1 MTETPMKKQYREVK
15 EKHPDCLLF
24 FRLGD
29 FYELF
34 NDDAHT
40 AAKELNLTL
49 TTRDRNKP
57 PDQRTPMCGVP
68 YHAAEGYIHRL
79 IKKGYKVAICEQ
91 TEDPS
96 AAKGLVERKVIRV
109 VTPGTLREDSFLSEE
124 ENNFLAALCVQDQG
138 AGLCL
143 GDLST
148 GEVYLT
154 IIPSTGWEKQAA
166 SELSRFAVK
175 EVILSPMARNPVF
188 LELLEQLGCR
198 MEAAGEER
206 FDWNT
211 GAKLA
216 QKQFET
222 IPPDLPP
229 WGLSALGALLDYLFD
244 TQKTELSHI
253 NTIQFYENENF
264 LDLDPTARR
273 NLELVETL
281 RGQERKGS
289 LLWVF
294 GRCATPMGSRLLRSW
309 VERPLVDP
317 ELIQER
323 LDAVTF
329 LLKNPIPRGE
339 ISQGLKEIA
348 DLERMISRILT
359 ANPRELLALARS
371 LEAVPPIR
379 ALLPETG
386 LLGKLALDLFD
397 LTQLS
402 QRLRQGIAD
411 DPPASPKDG
420 GVIRPGFS
428 QEIDHYRD
436 LLSNSQ
442 ALLRGIEERERE
454 RSGIR
459 SLKIGYNK
467 VFGYYIEV
475 SKANYSLVPDHFI
488 RKQTL
493 VNSERFITQ
502 ELKELEEEILTAQE
516 KLEKTEYQL
525 FTAFR
530 GLVQSQ
536 THLIQSI
543 AQAVAR
549 LDVLLRFAITAE
561 RHGYCL
567 PQVDRSGEIHITGG
581 RHPVVEQ
588 VNEVFVPNDTHMD
601 LEENLAAI
609 ITGPNMAGKSTYMRQ
624 VALIVI
630 MAQMGS
636 YVPARAARIGVVD
649 KIFTR
654 IGASDDLSGGKSTF
668 MVEMN
673 EVAQLLQRATR
684 RSLLILD
691 EIGRGTSTY
700 DGMSIARAVL
710 EWCADAQRLGART
723 LFATHYH
730 ELTVLEG
737 QLSGVKNYNIAAK
750 KKDGEIVF
758 LRKIL
763 PGGADQS
770 YGIEVAQLAGLPPA
784 VIARARSIL
793 QELERGEGLD
803 SSSAAAASDPA
814 PASPPPLEPGEE
826 EVLQA
831 LRNLSLDALS
841 PIQALNLLFTWKGK
855 V

>member
-34 NDDAHT
+34 NEDAHT

-57 PDQRTPMCGVP
+57 PDQQTPMCGVP
-68 YHAAEGYIHRL
+68 YHAAEGYILRL

-96 AAKGLVERKVIRV
+96 QAKGLVERKVIRV
-109 VTPGTLREDSFLSEE
+109 VTPGTLREDSFLTEG
-124 ENNFLAALCVQDQG
+124 ENNFLAALCVREEG

-148 GEVYLT
+148 GELYLT
-154 IIPSTGWEKQAA
+154 MIPATGWEKNAA
-166 SELSRFAVK
+166 SELARFEVK
-175 EVILSPMARNPVF
+175 EAVLSPLARNPVF
-188 LELLEQLGCR
+188 LERLEQLGCR
-198 MEAAGEER
+198 VEAAGEDR
-206 FDWNT
+206 FDLEK
-211 GAKLA
+211 GSALA

-229 WGLSALGALLDYLFD
+229 WGLSALGALLGYLYD

-253 NTIQFYENENF
+253 NTIQFYESENF

-273 NLELVETL
+273 NLELIETI
-281 RGQERKGS
+281 RGQERRGS

-294 GRCATPMGSRLLRSW
+294 GRCATSMGSRLLRSW
-309 VERPLVDP
+309 TERPLVDP

-329 LLKNPIPRGE
+329 LVKNPIPRGE
-339 ISQGLKEIA
+339 IAQGLKEIA
-348 DLERMISRILT
+348 DLERLISRILT

-371 LEAVPPIR
+371 LEAIPPIR
-379 ALLPETG
+379 ALLPKTG

-397 LTQLS
+397 LTATS
-402 QRLRQGIAD
+402 ERLRSGIAD
-411 DPPASPKDG
+411 DPPASPKEG

-428 QEIDHYRD
+428 EEIDRYRD

-442 ALLRGIEERERE
+442 QMLRAIEEKERE
-454 RSGIR
+454 RSGIK

-525 FTAFR
+525 FIAFR
-530 GLVQSQ
+530 GFIKNQ

-543 AQAVAR
+543 AQAVAQ
-549 LDVLLRFAITAE
+549 LDVLLRFAKTAE
-561 RHGYCL
+561 RYGYCL
-567 PQVDRSGEIHITGG
+567 PQVDRSDVLEITGG
-581 RHPVVEQ
+581 RHPVVELS
-588 VNEVFVPNDTHMD
+588 NDFFVPNDTRMD
-601 LEENLAAI
+601 LKENLAAI

-636 YVPARAARIGVVD
+636 YVPAKAAHIGVVD

-673 EVAQLLQRATR
+673 EVAELLKRATH

-710 EWCADAQRLGART
+710 EWCADPGRLGART

-737 QLSGVKNYNIAAK
+737 QLPGVKNYNIAAK
-750 KKDGEIVF
+750 KKDGDIVF

-770 YGIEVAQLAGLPPA
+770 YGIEVAQLAGLPPE
-784 VIARARSIL
+784 VISRAREIL
-793 QELERGEGLD
+793 RELESGEGTVP
-803 SSSAAAASDPA
+803 SAPPPVLAPA
-814 PASPPPLEPGEE
+814 PVVSALEPGEE
-826 EVLQA
+826 EVLLA
-831 LRNLSLDALS
+831 LRKLSLDALS
-841 PIQALNLLFTWKGK
+841 PIQALNILFEWKGK
-855 V
+855 L